1 MATIIRPAEITD
13 REAAGN
19 VCSRVL
25 AEDPPYQ
32 YELNIGVPECLNLVA
47 EEEGSVVAYATT
59 VLKRWNPQGRFL
71 WERVAPYLAFVG
83 VLPEKQRRGI
93 GGLLLRS
100 TISEIALRCPD
111 EPLLFLEHHRQNPV
125 AKRLFESVGFRNMS
139 DDEVFSMAGLYPKSA
154 VMCFELAGARSNAG
168 IAPVDC
174 GKLKK

>member
-1 MATIIRPAEITD
+1 MATTIRPAEAKD
-13 REAAGN
+13 REAAGF

-59 VLKRWNPQGRFL
+59 VLTRWNPQGRFL

-83 VLPEKQRRGI
+83 VLPEKQRKGI

-100 TISEIALRCPD
+100 TISEIALRCPG
-111 EPLLFLEHHRQNPV
+111 EPLLFLEHHRQNPT

-139 DDEVFSMAGLYPKSA
+139 GEEVFSMAGLHPRSA
-154 VMCFELAGARSNAG
+154 VMCFELGAERKTAAFRMASSAG
-168 IAPVDC
+168 
-174 GKLKK
+174 L